1 MRAAATADKN
11 EQVIVRKRKAQE
23 RYDANVR
30 KKSKQAAVRDHAET
44 ILCTSLASSVADLDV
59 QLQARCSSSSAR
71 CAFLREQFHAR
82 VSGATPRQYPGIGQ
96 DFRSKHGKLKMTPS
110 DGTTCKEAYLKA
122 LITAM
127 INEDGDVL
135 GNQNPRPQ
143 FTENYIRVL
152 PTLSNEY
159 TNPVASELKAEFAKH
174 IAEIATPQDD
184 PVYIEL
190 EGQYVGR
197 ILYDFETRSN
207 AKLFRVASIQ
217 FVRSFTA
224 GRYSCWEATCE
235 PVVRDPATGHFRVPQ
250 DVQVPGSKVTL
261 THALQGYCLAEYRN
275 GLDADPSYLPW
286 VQQYVDHFRT
296 VILPKYPSFLLTPPC
311 NKDLTSNKDLPSKRR
326 TRPPNPTQQKTRPL
340 RNVPDTA
347 VTTKTSTTTQ

>member
-1 MRAAATADKN
+1 MRAANMADAN

-23 RYDANVR
+23 RYEANVR

-44 ILCTSLASSVADLDV
+44 ILCTSLAASLSELNV

-82 VSGATPRQYPGIGQ
+82 VSGETPRQYPGIGKE
-96 DFRSKHGKLKMTPS
+96 FRSKHGRKLKMTPS
-110 DGTTCKEAYLKA
+110 DGTTRTEDYLKA
-122 LITAM
+122 LLTAM
-127 INEDGDVL
+127 VNEDWDVL
-135 GNQNPRPQ
+135 GHHNAMPT

-159 TNPVASELKAEFAKH
+159 TNPVATDLKAKFTKH

-190 EGQYVGR
+190 EGQYVR
-197 ILYDFETRSN
+197 QILYDFETRSN
-207 AKLFRVASIQ
+207 AKFFRVVAIQ

-235 PVVRDPATGHFRVPQ
+235 PVVRDPATGIFRVPQ
-250 DVQVPGSKVTL
+250 DVQVPGSNVTL
-261 THALQGYCLAEYRN
+261 THALQGYCLAEYPN
-275 GLDADPSYLPW
+275 GLDAEPTYLPW

-296 VILPKYPSFLLTPPC
+296 NVLPKYTSLLLTPPC
-311 NKDLTSNKDLPSKRR
+311 NKDLPSTPKDR
-326 TRPPNPTQQKTRPL
+326 TRPHARTRRNIKT
-340 RNVPDTA
+340 
-347 VTTKTSTTTQ
+347 K